1 VFAVYAFFV
10 YGLVITVLAV
20 IWLACLPSLRLT
32 SKNVVLFVIGGF
44 VGMAA
49 AGTIMWLLFGLLVQS
64 RFLGLLSLPVV
75 VVGASAGGVGLVW
88 LRNRHVKRAWQ
99 KYARASTY
107 RLSGSEVGGY
117 ADAVLGA
124 KGDRADGFDRMAG
137 NEVEME
143 FLLNHGE
150 Q

>member
-99 KYARASTY
+99 K
-107 RLSGSEVGGY
+107 
-117 ADAVLGA
+117 
-124 KGDRADGFDRMAG
+124 
-137 NEVEME
+137 
-143 FLLNHGE
+143 
-150 Q
+150 